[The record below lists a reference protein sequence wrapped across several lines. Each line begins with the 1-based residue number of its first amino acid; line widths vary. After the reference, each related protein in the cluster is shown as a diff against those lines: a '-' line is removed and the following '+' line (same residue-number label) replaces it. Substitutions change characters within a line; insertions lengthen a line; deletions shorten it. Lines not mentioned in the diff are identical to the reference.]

1 DITILF
7 VFFYLNA
14 SKKKFLH
21 AILNLENKWSVNEM
35 FKKIMV
41 AFFAVI
47 LLAFGGYKLIEAYFF
62 SGEDY
67 YVQVTTDGKKEV
79 FSASGTSLVDYQYS
93 LTGYNDEGSAKKLSF
108 STVQEQPLRK
118 MAYLKVTYNDK
129 KGVTSYQEVK
139 ASALPEKAKE
149 KLVD

>member
-1 DITILF
+1 
-7 VFFYLNA
+7 
-14 SKKKFLH
+14 
-21 AILNLENKWSVNEM
+21 M
-35 FKKIMV
+35 FKKIMI

>member
-1 DITILF
+1 
-7 VFFYLNA
+7 
-14 SKKKFLH
+14 
-21 AILNLENKWSVNEM
+21 M
-35 FKKIMV
+35 FKRIMV

-129 KGVTSYQEVK
+129 KEVTSYQEVK